1 MFGHLHRLH
10 EDTAA
15 MCMVQIFYCA
25 VPWISFENRAVE
37 RSRRNNARRRSQTE
51 AWCGKHNEMLM
62 EGMLLSL
69 SVECQARMSRQ
80 QMRDLVCGSSR
91 KKRRRE
97 RQRKTEDREA
107 EWERGT
113 CRAGERKDRKEK
125 ALRKH
130 QQHKEQEGQSGLVFR
145 RVVFFLGGSLALAEI
160 SALVKSP
167 LVSSVALS
175 YASSF

>member
-1 MFGHLHRLH
+1 
-10 EDTAA
+10 
-15 MCMVQIFYCA
+15 
-25 VPWISFENRAVE
+25 
-37 RSRRNNARRRSQTE
+37 
-51 AWCGKHNEMLM
+51 
-62 EGMLLSL
+62 
-69 SVECQARMSRQ
+69 
-80 QMRDLVCGSSR
+80 MRDLVCGSSR

-130 QQHKEQEGQSGLVFR
+130 QQHKEQEGQSGSTPGLVFR

-160 SALVKSP
+160 PALVKSP
-167 LVSSVALS
+167 LVSSRFELR
-175 YASSF
+175 F